1 MPTCRRPRQ
10 PTGVGRRCNSEY
22 RPQQRRRWSQT
33 LDPYSQPLRRRV
45 APSPSPSPATQA
57 TQRACSAAESPA
69 QLCFLATDIEA
80 LRRLTLEEWSI
91 CNLMA
96 SLLQHKTKE
105 EAERITAEVT
115 QLALHRRLLAGYSGV
130 YADSSPSGEEYT
142 QEAEDEDG
150 RAELIR
156 RLQEQQ
162 RREEERR
169 RHLRGYNRKRQQE
182 NLRATCR
189 NIFCSGVANGNL
201 DAAGMVNKRR
211 GLTYRRNTFPEG
223 IPSRRQRQREKQKH
237 MQEQKQQCSHDN
249 GEEVMVTK
257 APVSVPSVSPNIPR
271 RTKSLKGVPSFDE
284 ACADRYGGSA
294 YSNESTPSVSLG
306 SYAAMSAAD
315 DSVRRSTSLPSA
327 GATYFDR
334 YVKKSTWSTND
345 AAYIDAHASPLMA
358 STTRPSEARVAV
370 SELCTSASKG
380 RKPPRLLDE
389 HHRAGLL
396 PVQATNPQCVKAKLA
411 SSSLLSSL
419 TSPSSSSIGNDTE
432 QGQGGGPP
440 RW

>member
-1 MPTCRRPRQ
+1 MPTCRRPRR
-10 PTGVGRRCNSEY
+10 PTGVGRRCNFEHRS
-22 RPQQRRRWSQT
+22 QQRGRWAQT
-33 LDPYSQPLRRRV
+33 LDPYSQPLLRRV
-45 APSPSPSPATQA
+45 APSPSPSPSPSPATQA
-57 TQRACSAAESPA
+57 TQRACSAAGSPA
-69 QLCFLATDIEA
+69 QLGFFATNIEA

-105 EAERITAEVT
+105 EAERIAAEVT

-130 YADSSPSGEEYT
+130 YADSCASGEEYT

-169 RHLRGYNRKRQQE
+169 RHLCGSNRKSQQE
-182 NLRATCR
+182 DLRATCR
-189 NIFCSGVANGNL
+189 NLFCRGVANGNL
-201 DAAGMVNKRR
+201 SGAGTEKKR
-211 GLTYRRNTFPEG
+211 GLTYICKTFPDG
-223 IPSRRQRQREKQKH
+223 ASSQRQRQREKPKH
-237 MQEQKQQCSHDN
+237 KQEQKQQCSHDN
-249 GEEVMVTK
+249 GKEVMMAK

-271 RTKSLKGVPSFDE
+271 RAKSLKGVPSFDE

-327 GATYFDR
+327 GATYFGRD
-334 YVKKSTWSTND
+334 VKKGTWSTND
-345 AAYIDAHASPLMA
+345 AAPLMV
-358 STTRPSEARVAV
+358 STTYPAAARVAV
-370 SELCTSASKG
+370 SELVSPLEAEVQ
-380 RKPPRLLDE
+380 PPRSLDG

-396 PVQATNPQCVKAKLA
+396 PMQPTNPAEAATNPPCMKAKLA
-411 SSSLLSSL
+411 PSSLLSSL
-419 TSPSSSSIGNDTE
+419 TSPSSSSIGNDAE
-432 QGQGGGPP
+432 QG
-440 RW
+440 